1 MNFAVSDPANNVVD
15 EVDRC
20 AGTVAVPTA
29 PSGQVCIYL
38 DGSGGIDAAPANGLS
53 GEALFLPT
61 RSFQV
66 SWVESDVPDQDEYVY
81 ATWAYTAP

>member
-1 MNFAVSDPANNVVD
+1 VNFAVSDPVDNVLD
-15 EVDRC
+15 EVDTC
-20 AGTVAVPTA
+20 AGTVAAPTA

-38 DGSGGIDAAPANGLS
+38 NGSGGIDSAPANGLS
-53 GEALFLPT
+53 GEALLLPT

-66 SWVESDVPDQDEYVY
+66 SWVESGVANEDEYVY